1 VQLSDIR
8 AGIRDC
14 MRAGF
19 VCGLIVGLAA
29 CGGGGGGGGSPN
41 PVLGTL
47 TFTTNENV
55 ALSSA
60 VTAKD
65 PGGSQVTFTQ
75 TANPTSGTLTGFPG
89 SGSFTYTPNANF
101 TGSDS
106 FGVTATDAAGNKSTG
121 TVMITVTVDQPPT
134 ASNTI
139 VRADGAALAKIN
151 VLQNAGDPDKDTL
164 TVTILTQ
171 PPTGAGTAAI
181 NADGTVAL
189 SGLSGFKGLTHFTY
203 QVKDPTGK
211 TANAA
216 AAVFVGTDPFR
227 AAFVGDAAANGSN
240 EVYLTDFAADPVAM
254 TAATQGNLR
263 IKGFAI
269 SDNGATVVYRTED
282 TTAPATTSLSFVQT
296 ATPTKATAIPLPSG
310 LVPVLDGNNKD
321 QFLVS
326 PDGNWI
332 AIIAGQGSSD
342 SLYVVN
348 VAQPTVVTQVEPA
361 GAAYVTLPAFTLD
374 SKNIYF
380 LATSV
385 AGGAHKSLYF
395 SSLGSPGQTTLISAA
410 SDPSTSDEINSFA
423 VSPDQTRIVLEANRS
438 GRLGVYFVDAAHPQ
452 TENLI
457 SRPMAFGQSIQNT
470 SVGLR
475 AGLGGS
481 TTVSRVAYAVDAGT
495 ADPVN
500 NPAGI
505 YVAEVATS
513 SNPRLAAQAA
523 SLQVLAFRPDDAAIL
538 YTDTA
543 TVTETVIDTPGSQA
557 LGGGNAAW
565 YDSTGNFALLRQ
577 SVPYTVLAST
587 SRGSFGTTNR
597 VGTTSLAVIYSD
609 VSGIY
614 DGVAIIGQGP
624 TSGTPPATATLQIVS
639 ALAPQGV
646 LALAAFQSPLQLT
659 SYSSKVVSK

>member
-8 AGIRDC
+8 AC
-14 MRAGF
+14 MRAMIVG
-19 VCGLIVGLAA
+19 GLIVGISA
-29 CGGGGGGGGSPN
+29 CGGGGGGGSPN

-55 ALSSA
+55 ALTAA

-65 PGGSQVTFTQ
+65 PGGSQVTFAQ
-75 TANPTSGTLTGFPG
+75 TGSPTSGTLTGFPG
-89 SGSFTYTPNANF
+89 SGNFTYTPNANF

-106 FGVTATDAAGNKSTG
+106 FGITATDAAGNKSTG

-139 VRADGAALAKIN
+139 VRVDGAGLAKIN
-151 VLQNAGDPDKDTL
+151 VLASAVDPDKDTL

-171 PPTGAGTAAI
+171 PPTGAGTAAV

-189 SGLSGFKGLTHFTY
+189 TGLAAFKGVTHFTY

-227 AAFVGDAAANGSN
+227 AAFVGDAPANGSN

-269 SDNGATVVYRTED
+269 SDNGTTVVYRTED
-282 TTAPATTSLSFVQT
+282 TATPATTSLSFVQT
-296 ATPTKATAIPLPSG
+296 ATPTKATAIQLPSG

-321 QFLVS
+321 QFLIS

-332 AIIAGQGSSD
+332 AVIAGQGNAN
-342 SLYVVN
+342 SLYVLN
-348 VAQPTVVTQVEPA
+348 VAQPTVVTQVLPA
-361 GAAYVTLPAFTLD
+361 GMAFATLPVFSLD

-385 AGGAHKSLYF
+385 AGGAHKSLYYA
-395 SSLGSPGQTTLISAA
+395 SLSTPSQTTLISAA

-423 VSPDQTRIVLEANRS
+423 VSPDQTRILLEANRG
-438 GRLGVYFVDAAHPQ
+438 GRLGVYFVDASHPQ
-452 TENLI
+452 TESLI

-470 SVGLR
+470 SVGLPP
-475 AGLGGS
+475 GKGGS
-481 TTVSRVAYAVDAGT
+481 TTVSRVAYAVDAG
-495 ADPVN
+495 ALDPIN

-505 YVAEVATS
+505 YVAEVAAS

-523 SLQVLAFRPDDAAIL
+523 NLQVLAFRPDDAAIL

-557 LGGGNAAW
+557 LGGGNGGW
-565 YDSTGNFALLRQ
+565 YDSTGNIAVLRQ

-597 VGTTSLAVIYSD
+597 LGTSSLAVIYSD
-609 VSGIY
+609 VSGI
-614 DGVAIIGQGP
+614 GNSVAIIGQGP
-624 TSGTPPATATLQIVS
+624 TSGTPPANATLQIVN

-646 LALAAFQSPLQLT
+646 LPLAAFMSPLQLT

>member
-1 VQLSDIR
+1 
-8 AGIRDC
+8 
-14 MRAGF
+14 
-19 VCGLIVGLAA
+19 
-29 CGGGGGGGGSPN
+29 
-41 PVLGTL
+41 
-47 TFTTNENV
+47 
-55 ALSSA
+55 
-60 VTAKD
+60 
-65 PGGSQVTFTQ
+65 
-75 TANPTSGTLTGFPG
+75 
-89 SGSFTYTPNANF
+89 
-101 TGSDS
+101 
-106 FGVTATDAAGNKSTG
+106 
-121 TVMITVTVDQPPT
+121 
-134 ASNTI
+134 
-139 VRADGAALAKIN
+139 
-151 VLQNAGDPDKDTL
+151 
-164 TVTILTQ
+164 
-171 PPTGAGTAAI
+171 
-181 NADGTVAL
+181 
-189 SGLSGFKGLTHFTY
+189 
-203 QVKDPTGK
+203 
-211 TANAA
+211 
-216 AAVFVGTDPFR
+216 
-227 AAFVGDAAANGSN
+227 
-240 EVYLTDFAADPVAM
+240 
-254 TAATQGNLR
+254 
-263 IKGFAI
+263 
-269 SDNGATVVYRTED
+269 
-282 TTAPATTSLSFVQT
+282 
-296 ATPTKATAIPLPSG
+296 
-310 LVPVLDGNNKD
+310 LDGNNKD

-348 VAQPTVVTQVEPA
+348 VAQSTVVTQVEPA
-361 GAAYVTLPAFTLD
+361 GAAYATMPAFTLD

-385 AGGAHKSLYF
+385 PGGAHKSLYYASL
-395 SSLGSPGQTTLISAA
+395 SSPAQTTLISAA
-410 SDPSTSDEINSFA
+410 SDPSTSDEIDAFA
-423 VSPDQTRIVLEANRS
+423 VSPDQTRILLEANRS

-452 TENLI
+452 TENLV

-470 SVGLR
+470 SVGLPPGR
-475 AGLGGS
+475 GGS

-505 YVAEVATS
+505 YVAEVSTS

-557 LGGGNAAW
+557 LGGGNGAW

-609 VSGIY
+609 VSGIGN
-614 DGVAIIGQGP
+614 GVAIIGQGP
-624 TSGTPPATATLQIVS
+624 TSGAPPATATLQIVS

-646 LALAAFQSPLQLT
+646 LALAQFQSPLQLT